1 MNEEHANKENQEE
14 NNPSAAVSE
23 NTVTD
28 PIDVLQRELNEI
40 RDQHVRLYAEFENYK
55 RRTRNER
62 ADLIKTAS
70 SDLMTALLPIL
81 DDFDR
86 ALKAMAANEGRGVS
100 EGILLI
106 QQKMKITLEQR
117 GLKPMDA
124 SGSVFDADLHEAIT
138 NIPVEDAALKGK
150 IIEEVEKGYWLHD
163 KVLRYAKVVVGQ

>member
-1 MNEEHANKENQEE
+1 MNEEHANKENHEE
-14 NNPSAAVSE
+14 NNPSATISE
-23 NTVTD
+23 NTEAN
-28 PIDVLQRELNEI
+28 PIEVLQRELSEI

-70 SDLMTALLPIL
+70 SDLMSALLPIL

-86 ALKAMAANEGRGVS
+86 ALKAMSSNEGKGVS

-106 QQKMKITLEQR
+106 QQKMKSTLEQR
-117 GLKPMDA
+117 GLKAMDA
-124 SGSVFDADLHEAIT
+124 AGTPFDADLHEAIT
-138 NIPVEDAALKGK
+138 NIPVEDASLKGK

>member
-14 NNPSAAVSE
+14 NHQSGTVSE

-28 PIDVLQRELNEI
+28 PIEVLQRELNEI

-70 SDLMTALLPIL
+70 SDLMSALLPIL

-86 ALKAMAANEGRGVS
+86 ALKAMTTNEGRGVS

-106 QQKMKITLEQR
+106 QQKMKSTLEQR
-117 GLKPMDA
+117 GLKAMDA
-124 SGSVFDADLHEAIT
+124 AGNAFDADLHEAIT
-138 NIPVEDAALKGK
+138 NIPVEDASLKGK